1 MDPRDLHRIEATRLQ
16 AGDVRQE
23 PSREPALDEESM
35 SNAWFSVRVWLL
47 FVLWLFC
54 LLLALGLAVPWVQ
67 SLIEQGLLPWI
78 SNP

>member
-1 MDPRDLHRIEATRLQ
+1 MRPGDLHRIDASQLE
-16 AGDVRQE
+16 DE
-23 PSREPALDEESM
+23 REPAMDEESI

-47 FVLWLFC
+47 FVLWVFG